1 MLAVGVTRFSPPAF
15 LKDTI
20 DQLFYPSTY
29 HISIVALTAMKVGQ
43 LKVQSIQSQVKIYL
57 QKMEIILQLFFL

>member
-1 MLAVGVTRFSPPAF
+1 MAAVVKRFTPPAF

-29 HISIVALTAMKVGQ
+29 FIKMSCLTGIKFLK
-43 LKVQSIQSQVKIYL
+43 LKVQSIQLQVNLI
-57 QKMEIILQLFFL
+57 F

>member
-1 MLAVGVTRFSPPAF
+1 MASVVKRFTPPAF

-29 HISIVALTAMKVGQ
+29 FIKMSCLTGIKFLQ
-43 LKVQSIQSQVKIYL
+43 LKVQSIQIQVNTNKTHQFL
-57 QKMEIILQLFFL
+57 KSLILF